1 MMKRLGRKMGLILL
15 VMLVLVQTGWAGQ
28 KLNIAE
34 AANKEL
40 AQKPYMG
47 WSSYSMQVYDSAG
60 NWTSA
65 ESIKKQSDAMRDKL
79 QSHGYNYINIDAGW
93 NGDMDEYGRP
103 IPSTKLYPNGFQE
116 VIDYV
121 HDNGQKIGIYLIPG
135 LSIDAYKK
143 DLEVYGTGG
152 ACRVRDIAEQPLKI
166 VDAWNSYTYKIDF
179 SNPCAQKYVDSI
191 ADMLG
196 DWGIDFV
203 KFDSVTPGSGNNN
216 LNLDS
221 RGDVKAWSEA
231 LARHDIW
238 FEISWALDHNYVDFW
253 KKYANGWRIQWDV
266 EAYDSN
272 VGLTQWANIARLFPD
287 AAVWWRDAGPATGW
301 NDFDS
306 LNVGNGSMDGLTKD
320 ERQTAMTFW
329 AISAAPL
336 YIGNDMTRLDDYGLK
351 LLTNDEVIAVNQAG
365 RPAHPVSMDTQQ
377 QVWYANNGDGTYSVA
392 LFNLGS
398 RSAEVKVSWKDIGL
412 TGSAKVRDLWSHSEL
427 GTFDDGYAAVL
438 EPHASR
444 MFKVTAVQ
452 GTSAVNDDDTGI
464 RYTGDWQR
472 NGGYEQTPAVQN
484 LAVTI
489 KDSASIQGVG
499 SEQDTGGV
507 QPEAAGG
514 AQPEGG
520 EAVQSEEAGD
530 GQQENAGGVQLDAA
544 SDIQPDGAGQSVAE
558 QPDAAAGNQ
567 TSDSGEANS
576 SSSDKSAADVPASA
590 EATVTHSVYIN
601 DNDPGITYSGSWSS
615 QGGRSAG
622 DYKGDV
628 HFTETDGD
636 FFEYAFNGS
645 GIDLITEKDPEQ
657 GDVDVYLDGAAEPE
671 TVSTYT
677 EGSKQAQQVVYTL
690 SGLAEGPHTIKA
702 VKKTGKYMLLD
713 ALKVTASHLIDPVS
727 ASYDRESA
735 NPSDLTVNL
744 TLGSGSLTAI
754 QNGSD
759 PLKKGID
766 YTVSGGTVTIS
777 KAYLAKQP
785 EGPASLSFMFE
796 GGDSE
801 VLSVDIRGKAA
812 QNSSIDPKETNFDKS
827 AGQQQDLSV
836 KLDLNG
842 NTLTAVEYEGQALT
856 ENEYAVDQDTV
867 TIKKEFLA
875 GLPGDDIM
883 LKFMFSAG
891 DPQTL
896 TVHITGAETVRYTT
910 LNDDD
915 PGIVYHGAWNRSTGR
930 NFGDYKDDVHYTEA
944 NGDFFEHTFRGT
956 GIQFFTEIDPSQGD
970 MDIYLDGEFQK
981 TVSSYSEQRQPQQK
995 LYSVS
1000 GLKEGFHT
1008 LKVVKKSGRFMLVD
1022 MLKVEIPD
1030 LISPVSAVFDK
1041 SAANQKDVAV
1051 TLLQQPQLFSGITN
1065 GKNRLVEGTDYTV
1078 EGSRVI
1084 LSKTYLAA
1092 QPAGTL
1098 QLAFTFGGDYQ
1109 NDVHYTAANGDEL
1122 AYTFKGTGVELAGPV
1137 GPAQGDIDVYVDGV
1151 LKKTVSAH
1159 SDQRLVLQPLYRITG
1174 LTDGTHTLRAVK
1186 KSGDLML
1193 VDQLKFIVPAAG
1205 TGPVEPGT
1213 PNPPSGPSGP
1223 TAPGPGS
1230 SSGGSSSGAAAPP
1243 STTEPGAQDDTP
1255 NERHTAYIQGY
1266 PGSTFRPDQPVT
1278 RAEMAAILSKAAQQ
1292 AAGDKAGTAASTFR
1306 DVKDGFW
1313 AGKAIAAVTGAGL
1326 MKGYEDGTFKPEK
1339 AITRAEMATLASR
1352 LKPGPSAAGSS
1363 FRDTAGHWAESAIA
1377 KAQGAGIL
1385 NGYPDGTFRP
1395 SKALTR
1401 AEAVTALNRALGRW
1415 PLYGTA
1421 ALPWSDV
1428 PAEYWA
1434 YKDIAEAS
1442 LDHPVK
1448 ARKAGGEEWAG
1459 ETVKQP

>member
-1 MMKRLGRKMGLILL
+1 MMKRLGRKMGLVLL
-15 VMLVLVQTGWAGQ
+15 VLLILVQTGWAGQ
-28 KLNIAE
+28 KLNVAE
-34 AANKEL
+34 AANKEMV
-40 AQKPYMG
+40 QKPYMG
-47 WSSYSMQVYDSAG
+47 WSSYSLQVYDNTG

-79 QSHGYNYINIDAGW
+79 QSHGYDYINIDAGW
-93 NGDMDEYGRP
+93 NGGMDEYGRP
-103 IPSTKLYPNGFQE
+103 IPSATLYPNGFQE

-121 HDNGQKIGIYLIPG
+121 HHNGQKIGIYLIPG
-135 LSIDAYKK
+135 LSIEAYEK
-143 DLEVYGTGG
+143 DLKIYGTDG
-152 ACRVRDIAEQPLKI
+152 ACRVRDIAAQPLKV

-272 VGLTQWANIARLFPD
+272 IGLTQWSSISRLFPD
-287 AAVWWRDAGPATGW
+287 AAVWWRDAGPDSGW

-398 RSAEVKVSWKDIGL
+398 RSTEVKVNWKNIGL
-412 TGSAKVRDLWSHSEL
+412 TGSAGVRDLWSHTEL
-427 GTFDDGYAAVL
+427 GTFNDGYAAVL

-489 KDSASIQGVG
+489 QDSASVQGAEPQQKTGDVQA
-499 SEQDTGGV
+499 EEAGGV
-507 QPEAAGG
+507 QPEE
-514 AQPEGG
+514 Q
-520 EAVQSEEAGD
+520 GD
-530 GQQENAGGVQLDAA
+530 V
-544 SDIQPDGAGQSVAE
+544 QPDGAGQSAAE
-558 QPDAAAGNQ
+558 QPGAAADSQ
-567 TSDSGEANS
+567 TPDSGDAHS
-576 SSSDKSAADVPASA
+576 SPTEKSAADVTSS
-590 EATVTHSVYIN
+590 EATTVTHSVYIN
-601 DNDPGITYSGSWSS
+601 DNDPGITYNGSWSP
-615 QGGRSAG
+615 QGDRPAG

-636 FFEYAFNGS
+636 SFEYTFNGT

-657 GDVDVYLDGAAEPE
+657 GDMDVYLDGADVPE

-677 EGSKQAQQVVYTL
+677 EGDKQAQQVVYTR

-702 VKKTGKYMLLD
+702 VKKSGQYMLLD
-713 ALKVTASHLIDPVS
+713 ALKVATSHLIDPVS

-735 NPSDLTVNL
+735 TPSGLTATL
-744 TLGSGSLTAI
+744 TTGSGSLTDI
-754 QNGSD
+754 QNGGD
-759 PLKKGID
+759 PLKKGSD
-766 YTVSGGTVTIS
+766 YTVSGSAVTINT
-777 KAYLAKQP
+777 AYLAKLP
-785 EGPASLSFMFE
+785 EGPAALTFTFE

-801 VLSVDIRGKAA
+801 VLSVEISGKAM
-812 QNSSIDPKETNFDKS
+812 QNSSIDPKEASFDKT
-827 AGQQQDLSV
+827 AGQQQDLTV
-836 KLDLNG
+836 KLELNG
-842 NTLTAVEYEGQALT
+842 NALTAVEYDGQPLT
-856 ENEYAVDQDTV
+856 ESEYVVDQDTV

-875 GLPGDDIM
+875 GLPGSDVA
-883 LKFMFSAG
+883 LKFIFSSG
-891 DPQTL
+891 EPQTL
-896 TVHITGAETVRYTT
+896 TVHITEVETVRYTT

-915 PGIVYHGAWNRSTGR
+915 PSIVYHGSWNRSSGR
-930 NFGDYKDDVHYTEA
+930 DFGDYKDDVHYTET
-944 NGDFFEHTFRGT
+944 NGDSFEHTFRGT

-970 MDIYLDGEFQK
+970 MDIYLDGEFKK
-981 TVSSYSEQRQPQQK
+981 TVSSYSEHRQPQQK
-995 LYSVS
+995 LYNVS

-1030 LISPVSAVFDK
+1030 LISPVSVVFDK
-1041 SAANQKDVAV
+1041 SAANQGDVAV
-1051 TLLQQPQLFSGITN
+1051 TLLQHPQLFSGITS
-1065 GKNRLVEGTDYTV
+1065 GKDRLIEGTDYRLD
-1078 EGSRVI
+1078 GDRVI
-1084 LSKTYLAA
+1084 LSKAYLAA

-1098 QLAFTFGGDYQ
+1098 QLAFAFGGDYH
-1109 NDVHYTAANGDEL
+1109 NDVHYTAENGGEF
-1122 AYTFKGTGVELAGPV
+1122 AYTFKGTGVELVGPV
-1137 GPAQGDIDVYVDGV
+1137 GPALGDIDVYVDGV

-1159 SDQRLVLQPLYRITG
+1159 SDQRLVSQPLYSISG
-1174 LTDGTHTLRAVK
+1174 LPDGTHTVKAVK

-1193 VDQLKFIVPAAG
+1193 VDQLKFTVPAAG
-1205 TGPVEPGT
+1205 TGPVDPGT
-1213 PNPPSGPSGP
+1213 PNPPTGPSGP
-1223 TAPGPGS
+1223 SSPGTGS
-1230 SSGGSSSGAAAPP
+1230 SSGGSPSGAATPP
-1243 STTEPGAQDDTP
+1243 STPEPGGQGDSP
-1255 NERHTAYIQGY
+1255 NELHTAYIQGY
-1266 PGSTFRPDQPVT
+1266 PDGTFRPDRPVT
-1278 RAEMAAILSKAAQQ
+1278 RAEMAAILSKAAPQ
-1292 AAGDKAGTAASTFR
+1292 AAGDTTGAAPGAAFR

-1313 AGKAIAAVTGAGL
+1313 AGQAIAAVTAAGL
-1326 MKGYEDGTFKPEK
+1326 MKGYEDGTFKPEQ
-1339 AITRAEMATLASR
+1339 AITRAEMATLVSR
-1352 LKPGPSAAGSS
+1352 LKSDASAAGSG

-1377 KAQGAGIL
+1377 KTQGAGIL

-1401 AEAVTALNRALGRW
+1401 AEAVTALNRALGRG

-1428 PAEYWA
+1428 PVTYWA
-1434 YKDIAEAS
+1434 YTDIAEAA
-1442 LDHPVK
+1442 LDHPVT
-1448 ARKAGGEEWAG
+1448 ARKAGGEEWTA
-1459 ETVKQP
+1459 EPVKQP